1 MQARWLLL
9 AAYRPDIT
17 TARCVP
23 CVYLGLQTHAA
34 ALLRRLRMRP
44 FKRKPLLKRPVR
56 NICSDVYLIKRK
68 RESVPVYF
76 RFSFLT

>member
-23 CVYLGLQTHAA
+23 CVYVGLQTHAA

-56 NICSDVYLIKRK
+56 NICSDVYLIKRNEK
-68 RESVPVYF
+68 VCPSIFVF
-76 RFSFLT
+76 RF